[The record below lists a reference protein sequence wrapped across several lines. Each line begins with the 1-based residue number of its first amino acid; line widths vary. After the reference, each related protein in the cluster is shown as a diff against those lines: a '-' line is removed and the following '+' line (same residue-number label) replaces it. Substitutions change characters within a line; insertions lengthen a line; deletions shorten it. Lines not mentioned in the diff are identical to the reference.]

1 MIWWLSTLSLLNQTG
16 LINWLWR
23 VSISEKKAL
32 NHNCFMKKQTSKLG
46 FCVSFSSRDI
56 ERIWKTI
63 FKWLNY
69 FCEAPNKASLARF
82 SQAVASQWSRR
93 LSVVSQVFLSV
104 SETRLHLN
112 SKSIH
117 TLVFEL
123 SQEWIHWKPVFSIH
137 SSEIKKKKKKV
148 SVILWSPGNR
158 YNFNLREISQAGLHM
173 THCMIWAWLLCSLN
187 HVRFN
192 SLLSEG
198 FLLPPLLS
206 FW

>member
-56 ERIWKTI
+56 GRIWKTI

-123 SQEWIHWKPVFSIH
+123 SQEWVHWKPVFSIH
-137 SSEIKKKKKKV
+137 SSEIKKKRKRYLWFFGLQGTDT
-148 SVILWSPGNR
+148 ILISGKLAKQAYIWPIVWSGR
-158 YNFNLREISQAGLHM
+158 G
-173 THCMIWAWLLCSLN
+173 CSA
-187 HVRFN
+187 R
-192 SLLSEG
+192 
-198 FLLPPLLS
+198 
-206 FW
+206 